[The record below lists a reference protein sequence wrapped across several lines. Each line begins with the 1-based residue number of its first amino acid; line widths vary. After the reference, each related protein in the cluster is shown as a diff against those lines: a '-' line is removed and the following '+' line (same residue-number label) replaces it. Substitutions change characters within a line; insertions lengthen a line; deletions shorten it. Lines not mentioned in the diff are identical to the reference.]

1 MSNDQVDIVN
11 KDTMRKSVSHYSKY
25 SELTRSERAALDHLD
40 GESIASILD
49 IGIGGGRTVDA
60 LRQIGGEYIGID
72 YVQEMVDECKRK
84 FPGVHFEQG
93 DARRLN
99 FPDNRFQLVFFSL
112 HGICMVEHEGR
123 MQILKEVF
131 RVLAPGGYFL
141 FSTFNEDFTEHK
153 KFFRFDDFHFSKNPL
168 RLGVRTLRYCYNSV
182 LALLNRLRFRKYEI
196 HTDEYA
202 IVNDRCHNYAT
213 MLYYI
218 TDANQKKQ
226 LLSAGFDNDIV
237 VFDALGKRL
246 EGSTP
251 LDSLFYIARKPLS
264 KE

>member
-11 KDTMRKSVSHYSKY
+11 KETMRKSVPHYSKY
-25 SELTRSERAALDHLD
+25 SELTCSERAALDYLGD
-40 GESIASILD
+40 ASLNSILD

-60 LRQIGGEYIGID
+60 LRQIGEEYIGIV

-84 FPGVHFEQG
+84 FPDTHFEQG
-93 DARRLN
+93 DARNLN
-99 FPDNRFQLVFFSL
+99 FPDNRFQMVFFSL
-112 HGICMVEHEGR
+112 HGICMVDHEGR

-131 RVLAPGGYFL
+131 RTLVPGGYFL
-141 FSTFNEDFTEHK
+141 FSTYNDDFSDHK

-168 RLGVRTLRYCYNSV
+168 RLGVRTLRYCYNIV
-182 LALLNRLRFRKYEI
+182 LALFNRLRFRQYET
-196 HTDEYA
+196 HTDEYS

-237 VFDALGKRL
+237 VFDALGNLLK
-246 EGSTP
+246 GITP
-251 LDSLFYIARKPLS
+251 MDSLFYIARKPL
-264 KE
+264 